1 MPPPDSILLLHPIL
15 TFIHFITTIIYNSAA
30 QCHLHFLGVNFSTYL
45 FIIFPSKKFFI
56 SKHSLLGLNRHNR
69 VSRICT
75 PSPIN

>member
-56 SKHSLLGLNRHNR
+56 SKHVSLASTGTTEYPVFVHHLQ
-69 VSRICT
+69 
-75 PSPIN
+75 